1 MKKVVFAAL
10 IAAIGSLQSCKEKDV
25 LINFGLKEGITDTTY
40 MASAEAPQNRNVLI
54 EEFTGASCTNCPAG
68 HDVVKSLIASNPG
81 RVVALAYHTN
91 DAGAIYQPVDKKGVK
106 SLYDFRTEEAT
117 NIGKVIYEGLQSIPT
132 AGFDRTKVGTSLL
145 VNRTQW
151 ANETNKRLLV
161 PPSVNMYLSS
171 EYKADEKK
179 VSVKLKVVYATDV
192 STKNSINLGLVE
204 SKIIDAQEFSDRI
217 EVNYEHNHIFR
228 KSFTPYNGYPVLDSI
243 ATKKAGRVY
252 EYNYVFTPD
261 EKWNLDNCYL
271 VAYMNNSE
279 SGNKEILQAI
289 EVKLK

>member
-1 MKKVVFAAL
+1 MKKPVYILLSILTLA
-10 IAAIGSLQSCKEKDV
+10 SCKEKDV

-40 MASAEAPQNRNVLI
+40 MAKAEAAQNRNVLI

-68 HDVVKSLIASNPG
+68 HDVVKSLVAANPE
-81 RVVALAYHTN
+81 RIVALAYHTN

-106 SLYDFRTEEAT
+106 SIYDFRTEEAT
-117 NIGKVIYEGLQSIPT
+117 NIGKFIYEGLQSIPT

-161 PPSVNMYLSS
+161 PPAVNMYLTS
-171 EYKADEKK
+171 EYKSDENK
-179 VSVKLKVVYATDV
+179 VNVKVKVVYATDV
-192 STKNSINLGLVE
+192 TTKNSFNLGLVE

-228 KSFTPYNGYPVLDSI
+228 KSFTPYNGYPILDSI

-261 EKWNLDNCYL
+261 EKWNLDNCYI
-271 VAYMNNSE
+271 VAYVNNSE
-279 SGNKEILQAI
+279 TGNKEVLQAI

>member
-1 MKKVVFAAL
+1 MKKLSYLSASCL
-10 IAAIGSLQSCKEKDV
+10 ILLASCKEKDV

-40 MASAEAPQNRNVLI
+40 MASVEAPQNRNVLI

-106 SLYDFRTEEAT
+106 SIYDFRTEEAT

-161 PPSVNMYLSS
+161 PPSVNMYLTS

-192 STKNSINLGLVE
+192 STKNSVNLGLVE

-271 VAYMNNSE
+271 VAYMNISE
-279 SGNKEILQAI
+279 TGNKEILQAI